1 MDEIELS
8 VCELSEVTNICSE
21 LYNNNG
27 INYQKIEELT
37 YLIDKAKEVI
47 RLAEKEHNLLLC
59 KSINDMLKR

>member
-27 INYQKIEELT
+27 INYQKIEELAH
-37 YLIDKAKEVI
+37 LIDKAKNVVK
-47 RLAEKEHNLLLC
+47 LAERELDSVNSKIE
-59 KSINDMLKR
+59 DD

>member
-27 INYQKIEELT
+27 INYQK
-37 YLIDKAKEVI
+37 KED
-47 RLAEKEHNLLLC
+47 
-59 KSINDMLKR
+59 S